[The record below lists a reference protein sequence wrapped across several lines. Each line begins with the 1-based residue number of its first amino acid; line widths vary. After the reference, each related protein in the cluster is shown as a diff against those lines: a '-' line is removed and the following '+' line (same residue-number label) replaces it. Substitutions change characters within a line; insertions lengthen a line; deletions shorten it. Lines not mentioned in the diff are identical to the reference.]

1 MIKIVT
7 IVGARP
13 QFVKAAMLSRIFRDS
28 DQINEILVHTGQ
40 HFDFNMDRIFF
51 DELKIS
57 NPEYNLN
64 INSLS
69 HGAMTGKML
78 SRIEEILV
86 DEKPDYVLVFGD
98 TNSTL
103 AGAIAAKKLHIKVIH
118 VEAGLRSFNM
128 KMPEEINRILTDR
141 ISDLLFCPTDNA
153 VNNLN
158 SEGFSGFPCT
168 IVKSGDVMYD
178 LALFFQNNNN
188 ISGSEYDQN
197 NNFILCTIHREENTT
212 EVHRLASIINGLNKI
227 ARETTIILPLH
238 PRTKKIIGQNNLKCE
253 FEVIEPVGYLEM
265 IKYLQNCQ
273 LVITDSG
280 GLQKEA
286 YFFKKYCITLRKET
300 EWTEL
305 VENGYNKL
313 VDHDSSLIYDTY
325 VRLFNKT
332 SSFKQFLY
340 GEGNACKIILNSIL
354 NHHLANI

>member
-7 IVGARP
+7 IIGARP

-57 NPEYNLN
+57 KPEYNLD

-69 HGAMTGKML
+69 HGSMTGKML
-78 SRIEEILV
+78 SRIEEILI

-103 AGAIAAKKLHIKVIH
+103 AGAIAAKKLYIKVIH
-118 VEAGLRSFNM
+118 VEAGLRSLNM

-141 ISDLLFCPTDNA
+141 ISDLLFCPTDKA
-153 VNNLN
+153 IDNLN
-158 SEGFSGFPCT
+158 SEGFAGFPCT

-178 LALFFQNNNN
+178 LALFFQTSNN
-188 ISGSEYDQN
+188 ISTGLPDQK

-212 EVHRLASIINGLNKI
+212 EVQKLASIINGLNKI
-227 ARETTIILPLH
+227 ARETPIILPLH
-238 PRTKKIIGQNNLKCE
+238 PRTKKIIRENKIKCD

-265 IKYLQNCQ
+265 INFLKNCK

-286 YFFKKYCITLRKET
+286 YFFNKYCLTLRKET

-313 VDHDSSLIYDTY
+313 VDYDSALIYDTY
-325 VRLFNKT
+325 TQLINKKGT
-332 SSFKQFLY
+332 FKDSFY
-340 GEGNACKIILNSIL
+340 GEGNACDIILNSIL
-354 NHHLANI
+354 NHHSVNI